1 MVPSN
6 GIDHPQRTDSMTEA
20 QLDREALAAAAD
32 AVVERLIAAD
42 VRAVA
47 LTFVDNAGIARAR
60 AVPVDRFADAVA
72 WGVGSS
78 PVHDVF
84 CVDDVITTSPLAGG
98 PVGDLRLHPDL
109 AAVTILAGQPGWAWA
124 PVDRWNQDGTPYAG
138 DQRGFARRA
147 IDRAAAAGISVS
159 MGFEHE
165 WFLARADGGI
175 AAQAVAATAHDAVTH
190 AASPGAHGGPA
201 STGPAY
207 GMTGLVELSDY
218 SRDLL
223 EALSAQGVP
232 VLQLHPE
239 YATGQLELSTAPTDP
254 LAAADRAVLV
264 RETIRA
270 LSLRHGLRASF
281 APVPV
286 AEAVGNGMHLHL
298 SVRDDAGTNLF
309 VGGDGP
315 HGLTERGESIVAG
328 VLSRVAAL
336 SGIGAPSLSSH
347 LRLVPQRWAGAYQ
360 CWGLENREAA
370 LRLVRGVDGARER
383 AANLELKCV
392 DGSANPYLIV
402 GAVALVMAESVDAG
416 LRLPEEVDVDP
427 ASLPIE
433 QQPPRLPETVP
444 GGLAALAADEGL
456 TEALGPTLLGAFTAV
471 HRSEWERGG
480 RRSPVDIARGVRW
493 RY

>member
-1 MVPSN
+1 
-6 GIDHPQRTDSMTEA
+6 MT
-20 QLDREALAAAAD
+20 QLDRPALAEAAQAMAD
-32 AVVERLIAAD
+32 RLIAVD

-60 AVPVDRFADAVA
+60 AVPVDAFADAAA

-109 AAVTILAGQPGWAWA
+109 AALTILAAQPGWAWA
-124 PVDRWNQDGTPYAG
+124 PVDRWNQDGTRYAG
-138 DQRGFARRA
+138 DQRGFTHRML
-147 IDRAAAAGISVS
+147 DRVAATGLTLS

-165 WFLARADGGI
+165 WFVADR
-175 AAQAVAATAHDAVTH
+175 D
-190 AASPGAHGGPA
+190 GAPA
-201 STGPAY
+201 SAGPAY
-207 GMTGLVELSDY
+207 GMTGLVELSGY
-218 SRDLL
+218 ARDVLD
-223 EALSAQGVP
+223 ALSAQGVP

-270 LSLRHGLRASF
+270 VSVRHGLRASF

-286 AEAVGNGMHLHL
+286 AGSVGNGMHLHVG
-298 SVRDDAGTNLF
+298 VRDGAGANLF

-315 HGLTERGESIVAG
+315 HGLTGRGESIVAG
-328 VLSRVAAL
+328 LLARSPAL
-336 SGIGAPSLSSH
+336 AGIGAPSVSSH

-360 CWGLENREAA
+360 CWGLENREAV

-383 AANLELKCV
+383 AANAELKCV

-402 GAVALVMAESVDAG
+402 GAVAAVIADSVDSG
-416 LRLPEEVDVDP
+416 LRLPDEVDVDP
-427 ASLPIE
+427 ASRPAE
-433 QQPPRLPETVP
+433 RQPPRLPESVP
-444 GGLAALAADEGL
+444 DGLAALAADEAL
-456 TEALGPTLLGAFTAV
+456 VQALGPTLFGAFSAV
-471 HRSEWERGG
+471 HRSEWERCGQ
-480 RRSPVDIARGVRW
+480 RDPAEIARSVRW